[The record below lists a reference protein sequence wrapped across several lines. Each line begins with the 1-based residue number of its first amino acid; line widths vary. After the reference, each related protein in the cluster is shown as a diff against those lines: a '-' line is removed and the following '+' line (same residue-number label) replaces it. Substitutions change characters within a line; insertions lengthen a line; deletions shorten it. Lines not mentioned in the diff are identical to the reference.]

1 LIDSLISVDIQVSVT
16 QHNIYL
22 SMSANNLEDEE
33 DDVGDGCNEQLDNKL
48 LGVPHSHYNIIW
60 DCPKINKVSTEV
72 NGISKHGWRCDWCM
86 NPPAMFALNATK
98 ALAYVLQLPENGI
111 HPCQGII
118 PESYLLSYR
127 DLYHRHLM
135 EGCVHQMKKSVMSDG
150 IDNIQE
156 RMSVAMLV
164 ANTNKKNK
172 RGMVV

>member
-1 LIDSLISVDIQVSVT
+1 
-16 QHNIYL
+16 
-22 SMSANNLEDEE
+22 
-33 DDVGDGCNEQLDNKL
+33 
-48 LGVPHSHYNIIW
+48 
-60 DCPKINKVSTEV
+60 
-72 NGISKHGWRCDWCM
+72 M

-127 DLYHRHLM
+127 DLHHRHLM

-150 IDNIQE
+150 TDNIQE
-156 RMSVAMLV
+156 GMSVAMLA